1 MNYFYQNKF
10 KNQDQEQ
17 VQNQI
22 QNQIQKSSLILNS
35 LIKK

>member
-1 MNYFYQNKF
+1 MNYFYQNKY

-17 VQNQI
+17 LQNQI

>member
-1 MNYFYQNKF
+1 MNYFYQNKY

-22 QNQIQKSSLILNS
+22 QKSSLIFNS